1 MGRNAINPRQFY
13 QIRMKRTLLLTAFA
27 TAFTAAAQDYKGHYG
42 IGLAL
47 GEPSGFSIKKFNN
60 NNEAFQY
67 TLGYSAV
74 SGQEG
79 INIGADYLRH
89 NYEIITAEKGRI
101 PFYYG
106 GGIHLKSYNDAGNQ
120 IYARVP
126 LGVAYEAA
134 DFPIDVFFEFAP
146 GIAVLPSPSLVTNF
160 AIGARFYFDVRKAVE
175 KIDDAI

>member
-1 MGRNAINPRQFY
+1 
-13 QIRMKRTLLLTAFA
+13 MKKTLLLVVFA
-27 TAFTAAAQDYKGHYG
+27 MAFTAAAQDHKGHYG

-60 NNEAFQY
+60 NNNEAFQY

-74 SGQEG
+74 KGQEG
-79 INIGADYLRH
+79 INIGADYLLH
-89 NYEIITAEKGRI
+89 NYDFITAEKGRI

-120 IYARVP
+120 LYARVP

-134 DFPIDVFFEFAP
+134 DLPVDVFFEFAP
-146 GIAVLPSPSLVTNF
+146 GVAVLPSPALVTNF

>member
-1 MGRNAINPRQFY
+1 
-13 QIRMKRTLLLTAFA
+13 MKKALVLVVLALTFN
-27 TAFTAAAQDYKGHYG
+27 AAAQDYKGHYG

-74 SGQEG
+74 KGQEG
-79 INIGADYLRH
+79 INIGADYLLH

-106 GGIHLKSYNDAGNQ
+106 GGVHLKSYNERGTNSTPEFLWEWLTNLLSFPLMCSSNLH
-120 IYARVP
+120 RV
-126 LGVAYEAA
+126 LRY
-134 DFPIDVFFEFAP
+134 FHH
-146 GIAVLPSPSLVTNF
+146 LP
-160 AIGARFYFDVRKAVE
+160 
-175 KIDDAI
+175 

>member
-1 MGRNAINPRQFY
+1 
-13 QIRMKRTLLLTAFA
+13 MKKTLLLVVFA
-27 TAFTAAAQDYKGHYG
+27 MAFTAAAQDHKGHYG

-74 SGQEG
+74 KGQEG
-79 INIGADYLRH
+79 INIGADYLLH
-89 NYEIITAEKGRI
+89 NYDFITAEKGRI

-106 GGIHLKSYNDAGNQ
+106 VGIHLKSYNDAGNQ
-120 IYARVP
+120 LYARVP
-126 LGVAYEAA
+126 LGVAYEAV

-146 GIAVLPSPSLVTNF
+146 GIAVFPSPDLVTNF
-160 AIGARFYFDVRKAVE
+160 AIGARFYFDVKKAVE
-175 KIDDAI
+175 KIEEAI